1 MRRLVSLWV
10 LVALF
15 TIQSAVAATSAVSG
29 LQSPEQF
36 LGYEIGTRFTYHHR
50 MVAYFEYVAANSDLV
65 SLEYYGESYEGR
77 PLLVAYVSAAANQRN
92 LDEIRVNNLRRAGLA
107 EGTYTDDGKAIL
119 WMSYGIHGNESV
131 SMEAALLTL
140 FDLADPSNAET
151 KAWLENTVVVIDP
164 ALNPDGREKYT
175 VWYNQTVGRNFDPST
190 ASRERNEPWPN
201 GRANHYAFDMNRDW
215 AWQTQQE
222 TRLRN
227 VMYQKWLPHVH
238 ADFHEMGGDR
248 YYFAP
253 AANPYHEAV
262 TSWQREFQTTIG
274 QNHARH
280 FDKDNRLYFTRE
292 IFDLFYPSYGDTWP
306 TYQGAVG
313 MTYEQS
319 GSWYA
324 GLGVLTV
331 EGDTLT
337 LAKRLSN
344 QHLVGNSTVEAV
356 AAHHARVAR
365 EFRNYYQTSINNPPT
380 TYKSYILRHDG
391 NLDNLRAMLALLDAQ
406 KITYGVAPARRNLR
420 GFNFMTGQTET
431 FSTTDQDI
439 VISMYQPKSMLAN
452 VLLEPRTTIV
462 DSLTYDITA
471 WSLPYVY
478 GVQAFATTE
487 RLNPAGDAANI
498 LNVMQ
503 IQGFPDQIYAWLFP
517 YRSFDDARFLA
528 ALHRHGVRVRIAG
541 KPFAMESQQFP
552 AGTIVV
558 TRNGNT
564 NLGQDFDMLMRRLST
579 EYNRLPVL
587 TSTGLMTTGI
597 DLGSEQVQFAKAPR
611 VMTVSGPSVSSL
623 AFGEIWHFF
632 DEQLEYPLTIV
643 NEDRVGR
650 INFNDFDVIV
660 LPQGRYS
667 DLFDGATY
675 ERLNDWL
682 YRGGRLIAMEGVLS
696 QLSGKRGFDDLKSKE
711 LEKDESMNARLRV
724 FGDRERESM
733 TTGLAGAI
741 YRVSLDNT
749 HPLAFGYGKTY
760 YSLKRST
767 SAYEYLKN
775 GWNVGH
781 VPAGGFTSGFAG
793 YRVKTHLEETLNMGV
808 IPRGNGAVILF
819 NDNPLFR
826 GFWYNGKLLFSNA
839 VFQPM

>member
-1 MRRLVSLWV
+1 MRKYVTVW
-10 LVALF
+10 ALIAF
-15 TIQSAVAATSAVSG
+15 FIIPSAWAQPTSN
-29 LQSPEQF
+29 LQSPAEF
-36 LGYEIGTRFTYHHR
+36 LGYEIGTRFTWHHR
-50 MVAYFEYVAANSDLV
+50 MVEYFEYVAANSPLV
-65 SLEYYGESYEGR
+65 TLEYYGESYETR
-77 PLLVAYVSAAANQRN
+77 PLLVAYVTSAGNHAN
-92 LDEIRVNNLRRAGLA
+92 LEEIRLNNLRRANLA
-107 EGTYTDDGKAIL
+107 EGNYTEDNKAIL

-140 FDLADPSNAET
+140 FDLANPENLET

-164 ALNPDGREKYT
+164 ALNPDGREKYA
-175 VWYNQTVGRNFDPST
+175 VWYHQTVGRNFDPST

-201 GRANHYAFDMNRDW
+201 GRANHYAFDLNRDW

-222 TRLRN
+222 TRQRN
-227 VMYQKWLPHVH
+227 AVYQRWLPHVH

-253 AANPYHEAV
+253 AADPYHEAV
-262 TSWQREFQTTIG
+262 TAWQREFQTTIG

-337 LAKRLSN
+337 LARRLSN

-356 AAHHARVAR
+356 AAHAARVSQ
-365 EFRNYYQTSINNPPT
+365 EFRKYYQTSVQNPPV

-391 NLDNLRAMLALLDAQ
+391 NRDNLRAMLQLFDAQ
-406 KITYGVAPARRNLR
+406 QIQYGVAPARRNLR
-420 GFNFMTGQTET
+420 GFNYMTGQTET

-439 VISMYQPKSMLAN
+439 VVSMYQPKSMLAN

-487 RLNPAGDAANI
+487 RLNPAGDASAVMD
-498 LNVMQ
+498 VMQ
-503 IQGFPDQIYAWLFP
+503 IQGFPDPVYAWLFP
-517 YRSFDDARFLA
+517 YRSFEDARFLA
-528 ALHRHGVRVRIAG
+528 ALHRHGVKFRIAG
-541 KPFAMESQQFP
+541 KPFAMESQQFA

-558 TRNGNT
+558 TRHGNSH
-564 NLGQDFDMLMRRLST
+564 LPEDMDVMLRRLSV
-579 EYNRLPVL
+579 EFNRQPVL
-587 TSTGLMTTGI
+587 SGTGMMSTGI
-597 DLGSEQVQFAKAPR
+597 DLGSEHVTFARAPR
-611 VMTVSGPSVSSL
+611 VMTVAGPTVSSL
-623 AFGEIWHFF
+623 AFGEVWHFF

-643 NEDRVGR
+643 NEDRVAR

-660 LPQGRYS
+660 LPQGRYE
-667 DLFDGATY
+667 DLFDGSSLD
-675 ERLNDWL
+675 RLNDWIS
-682 YRGGRLIAMEGVLS
+682 RGGRLIAMEGVIS
-696 QLSGKRGFDDLKSKE
+696 QLVGKRGFDDLKSKE
-711 LEKDESMNARLRV
+711 LEKDESMDGRLRI
-724 FGDRERESM
+724 FGNQERESM

-741 YRVSLDNT
+741 YRVQLDNT
-749 HPLAFGYGKTY
+749 HPLGFGYSNTY
-760 YSLKRST
+760 YSLKRAT
-767 SAYEYLKN
+767 SAWEYLKN
-775 GWNVGH
+775 GWNVGY
-781 VPAGGFTSGFAG
+781 VPKGGFTSGFAG
-793 YRVKTHLEETLNMGV
+793 YRVKTHLEETMNFGV
-808 IPRGNGAVILF
+808 VPRGSGSVILF

-826 GFWYNGKLLFSNA
+826 GFWHNGKLLFSNA